1 MYELEN
7 DEIEI
12 DLGELFRILKSKI
25 LIILLTVVIFAGAAG
40 VITKFAITPVYS
52 SSVQLYVASS
62 DGISSLR
69 DLTKE
74 TQLTQDY
81 MAIVKTRTVLDQ
93 VIDSMDLKMDDQ
105 QLSGKV
111 AVENPADT
119 RILKITVT
127 DEDPKEA
134 KEIAQ
139 EIAKITASTVSSKMD
154 TKKPTIIE
162 NAYLTD
168 APDSPSLKKNIA
180 IGALIGLVLSAGYIT
195 LRFIFDDTIRKE
207 EDIEKY
213 LKINTLAKLP
223 LARGDEK
230 RRKKVRKVKE
240 AI

>member
-81 MAIVKTRTVLDQ
+81 MAIVKARTVLDK
-93 VIDSMDLKMDDQ
+93 VIDNLNLKMDDQ
-105 QLSGKV
+105 QLGDKV
-111 AVENPADT
+111 TVENPADT

-134 KEIAQ
+134 REIAQ
-139 EIAKITASTVSSKMD
+139 EVANITASTVSSKMD
-154 TKKPTIIE
+154 TKKPAIIE
-162 NAYLTD
+162 NAYLAD

>member
-25 LIILLTVVIFAGAAG
+25 LIILLTVVVFAGAAG

-81 MAIVKTRTVLDQ
+81 MAIVKTRTVLDK
-93 VIDSMDLKMDDQ
+93 VIDNLNLKMDDQ
-105 QLSGKV
+105 QLGDKV
-111 AVENPADT
+111 TVENPADT

-134 KEIAQ
+134 REIAQ
-139 EIAKITASTVSSKMD
+139 EVANITASTVSSKMD
-154 TKKPTIIE
+154 TKKPAIIE
-162 NAYLTD
+162 NAYLAD

>member
-25 LIILLTVVIFAGAAG
+25 LIILLTVVVFAGAAG

-81 MAIVKTRTVLDQ
+81 MAIVKTRTVLDK
-93 VIDSMDLKMDDQ
+93 VIDNLNLKMDDQ
-105 QLSGKV
+105 QLGDKV
-111 AVENPADT
+111 TVENPADT

-134 KEIAQ
+134 REIAQ
-139 EIAKITASTVSSKMD
+139 EVANITASTVSSKMD
-154 TKKPTIIE
+154 TKKPAIIE
-162 NAYLTD
+162 NAYLAD

-223 LARGDEK
+223 LAGGDEK

>member
-12 DLGELFRILKSKI
+12 DLGELFRIMKSKI
-25 LIILLTVVIFAGAAG
+25 LIILLTVVVFAGAAG

-62 DGISSLR
+62 NALSDLR
-69 DLTKE
+69 DLTME

-81 MAIVKTRTVLDQ
+81 MAIVKTGTVLDK
-93 VIDSMDLKMDDQ
+93 VIDNLNLKMDDQ
-105 QLSGKV
+105 QLGDKV
-111 AVENPADT
+111 TVENPADT

-134 KEIAQ
+134 REIAQ
-139 EIAKITASTVSSKMD
+139 EVANITASTVSSKMD
-154 TKKPTIIE
+154 TKKPAIIE
-162 NAYLTD
+162 NAYLAD

>member
-25 LIILLTVVIFAGAAG
+25 LIILLTVVVFAGAAG

-162 NAYLTD
+162 NAYLAD

>member
-81 MAIVKTRTVLDQ
+81 MAIVKTRTVLDK
-93 VIDSMDLKMDDQ
+93 VIDNLNLKMDDQ
-105 QLSGKV
+105 QLGYKV
-111 AVENPADT
+111 TVENPADT

-134 KEIAQ
+134 REIAQ
-139 EIAKITASTVSSKMD
+139 EVANITASTVSSKMD
-154 TKKPTIIE
+154 TKKPAIIE
-162 NAYLTD
+162 NAYLAD

>member
-25 LIILLTVVIFAGAAG
+25 LIILFTVVIFAGAAG

-154 TKKPTIIE
+154 TKKPAIIE
-162 NAYLTD
+162 NAYLAD
-168 APDSPSLKKNIA
+168 APDSPSLKKNTA
-180 IGALIGLVLSAGYIT
+180 IGALIGLVLSGGYIT

>member
-81 MAIVKTRTVLDQ
+81 MAIVKTRTVLDK
-93 VIDSMDLKMDDQ
+93 VIDNLNLKMDDQ
-105 QLSGKV
+105 QLGDKV
-111 AVENPADT
+111 TVENPADT

-134 KEIAQ
+134 REIAQ
-139 EIAKITASTVSSKMD
+139 EVANITASTVSSKMD
-154 TKKPTIIE
+154 TKKPAIIE
-162 NAYLTD
+162 NAYLAD

>member
-62 DGISSLR
+62 DGISSLWV
-69 DLTKE
+69 LSKE

-81 MAIVKTRTVLDQ
+81 MAIVKTRTVLDK
-93 VIDSMDLKMDDQ
+93 VIDNLNLKMDDQ
-105 QLSGKV
+105 QLGDKV
-111 AVENPADT
+111 TVENPADT

-134 KEIAQ
+134 REIAQ
-139 EIAKITASTVSSKMD
+139 EVANITASTVSSKMD
-154 TKKPTIIE
+154 TKKPAIIE
-162 NAYLTD
+162 NAYLAD

>member
-25 LIILLTVVIFAGAAG
+25 LIILLTVVVFAGAAG

-81 MAIVKTRTVLDQ
+81 MAIVKTRTVLDK
-93 VIDSMDLKMDDQ
+93 VIDNLNLKMDDQ
-105 QLSGKV
+105 QLGDKV
-111 AVENPADT
+111 TVENPADT

-134 KEIAQ
+134 REIAQ
-139 EIAKITASTVSSKMD
+139 EVANITASTVSSKMD
-154 TKKPTIIE
+154 TKKPAIIE
-162 NAYLTD
+162 NAYLAD

-230 RRKKVRKVKE
+230 HRKKVRKVKE

>member
-81 MAIVKTRTVLDQ
+81 MAIVKTRPVLDK
-93 VIDSMDLKMDDQ
+93 VIDNLNLKMDDQ
-105 QLSGKV
+105 QLGDKV
-111 AVENPADT
+111 TVENPADT

-134 KEIAQ
+134 REIAQ
-139 EIAKITASTVSSKMD
+139 EVANITASTVSSKMD
-154 TKKPTIIE
+154 TKKPAIIE
-162 NAYLTD
+162 NAYLAD

>member
-154 TKKPTIIE
+154 TKKPAIIE
-162 NAYLTD
+162 NAYLAD
-168 APDSPSLKKNIA
+168 APDSPSLKKNTA

>member
-1 MYELEN
+1 MYELDN

-25 LIILLTVVIFAGAAG
+25 LIILLTVVVFAGAAG

-52 SSVQLYVASS
+52 SSVQLYVAST

-81 MAIVKTRTVLDQ
+81 MAIVKTRTVLDK
-93 VIDSMDLKMDDQ
+93 VIDNLNLKMDDQ
-105 QLSGKV
+105 QLGDKV
-111 AVENPADT
+111 TVENPADT

-134 KEIAQ
+134 REIAQ
-139 EIAKITASTVSSKMD
+139 EVANITASTVSSKMD
-154 TKKPTIIE
+154 TKKPAIIE
-162 NAYLTD
+162 NAYLAD